1 MKITRNIID
10 LKEMVFMRFIEKID
24 RSKRVAQLSKADQE
38 KIIRRIVKA
47 LSDNDE
53 LTTENLENAL
63 DSRVSDLEDLIG
75 RVD

>member
-1 MKITRNIID
+1 
-10 LKEMVFMRFIEKID
+10 MRFIEKID
-24 RSKRVAQLSKADQE
+24 GSKRVAQLSKVDQE
-38 KIIRRIVKA
+38 KIIRRIIKA

-75 RVD
+75 KS

>member
-1 MKITRNIID
+1 
-10 LKEMVFMRFIEKID
+10 MRFIEKID
-24 RSKRVAQLSKADQE
+24 GSKRVAQLSKVDQE

-75 RVD
+75 KS